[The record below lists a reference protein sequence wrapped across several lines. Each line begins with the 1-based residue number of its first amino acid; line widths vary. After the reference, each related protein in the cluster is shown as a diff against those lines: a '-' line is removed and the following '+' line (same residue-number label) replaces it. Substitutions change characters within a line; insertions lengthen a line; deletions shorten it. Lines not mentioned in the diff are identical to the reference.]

1 VHNAVKPG
9 LAFHDVDALIGKKNE
24 VIILFKGWWSE
35 SERNQDTQ
43 KALHATGMRHSQTN
57 FN

>member
-1 VHNAVKPG
+1 
-9 LAFHDVDALIGKKNE
+9 VDALIGGKNE

-35 SERNQDTQ
+35 GERNQYTQ
-43 KALHATGMRHSQTN
+43 EALHATSMRHSQTN